1 MSQSSDAP
9 SPSLGPEP
17 GPLARVIGVFFSPA
31 KTFESIARK
40 PGWDWLVPVVLLMIG
55 SFIAQSAMLPKMDI
69 DDAVKTQMKMIDKMA
84 KGSIPEEKRGEIE
97 LKTRTSMEASSKPM
111 RRVFNTFF
119 LFIPILLVPAI
130 YHGLAAAFNAKT
142 TYLKVLSGYAY
153 TWSIY
158 LIPTLL
164 SALVAMPRDRLD
176 ASDIQFQRV
185 LKSNVAAFMDFDSTS
200 KVLLA
205 ILSSLDIFDI
215 WGFFVGSIA
224 VSKTTKFSSS
234 SAKYVVGGVWL
245 AYILLKVCLGG
256 LYSMFMG

>member
-1 MSQSSDAP
+1 MSQSADGP
-9 SPSLGPEP
+9 SSSLGPEP

-69 DDAVKTQMKMIDKMA
+69 DDAVKTQMKMMDKMA
-84 KGSIPEEKRGEIE
+84 KGLPEEKRAEIE

-111 RRVFNTFF
+111 RRVLNTFF

-158 LIPTLL
+158 LVPTLL
-164 SALVAMPRDRLD
+164 SALVAMPRDKLD

-200 KVLLA
+200 KDLLA
-205 ILSSLDIFDI
+205 ILSSVDIFDI
-215 WGFFVGSIA
+215 WAFFVGSIA
-224 VSKTTKFSSS
+224 VSKTTKLSSS
-234 SAKYVVGGVWL
+234 AAKYVVGGVWL

>member
-1 MSQSSDAP
+1 M
-9 SPSLGPEP
+9 
-17 GPLARVIGVFFSPA
+17 
-31 KTFESIARK
+31 
-40 PGWDWLVPVVLLMIG
+40 
-55 SFIAQSAMLPKMDI
+55 
-69 DDAVKTQMKMIDKMA
+69 
-84 KGSIPEEKRGEIE
+84 
-97 LKTRTSMEASSKPM
+97 
-111 RRVFNTFF
+111 
-119 LFIPILLVPAI
+119 
-130 YHGLAAAFNAKT
+130 
-142 TYLKVLSGYAY
+142 LSGYAY

-164 SALVAMPRDRLD
+164 SALVAMPRDKLD

-205 ILSSLDIFDI
+205 ILSSVDIFDI
-215 WGFFVGSIA
+215 WAFFVGSIA